1 MAVTATGT
9 YVTAAGYRLLTK
21 LLAAQGELNFTRAA
35 VGTGKIPEGY
45 SAEALTGLTQYK
57 MDAEIASYGVES
69 EKAYVTCQISSE
81 KVSEGFLVTEVGVF
95 ATDPDEGEILY
106 GYMDISGDP
115 TYIYSNGSGSMAKF
129 AEFQMY
135 FLIGALQKVTAIITP
150 GSYVS
155 REALKAGLD
164 TKVTADGGEAG
175 LTVVDFDDS
184 GTVSGI
190 TDFQSFLSKLKRGG
204 KLGELIRN
212 FRAGMKYVIHLGLLV
227 NNCLSDRTDMALT
240 AAQGKALQE
249 QITQLNGNL
258 RVYMSGTIRAE
269 KHITFTKNVW
279 SQYLS
284 FSLPAGVYI
293 IMGRIGYSKNK
304 PLGVSIGTI
313 SGMPNSNLFINHSS
327 EHAVQT
333 VTGITNGGTYYL
345 NGIYKDT
352 NDADDIMVRLIAYPI
367 KNS

>member
-1 MAVTATGT
+1 
-9 YVTAAGYRLLTK
+9 
-21 LLAAQGELNFTRAA
+21 
-35 VGTGKIPEGY
+35 
-45 SAEALTGLTQYK
+45 
-57 MDAEIASYGVES
+57 
-69 EKAYVTCQISSE
+69 
-81 KVSEGFLVTEVGVF
+81 
-95 ATDPDEGEILY
+95 
-106 GYMDISGDP
+106 
-115 TYIYSNGSGSMAKF
+115 
-129 AEFQMY
+129 
-135 FLIGALQKVTAIITP
+135 
-150 GSYVS
+150 
-155 REALKAGLD
+155 
-164 TKVTADGGEAG
+164 
-175 LTVVDFDDS
+175 
-184 GTVSGI
+184 
-190 TDFQSFLSKLKRGG
+190 
-204 KLGELIRN
+204 
-212 FRAGMKYVIHLGLLV
+212 
-227 NNCLSDRTDMALT
+227 
-240 AAQGKALQE
+240 
-249 QITQLNGNL
+249 
-258 RVYMSGTIRAE
+258 MSGTIRAE